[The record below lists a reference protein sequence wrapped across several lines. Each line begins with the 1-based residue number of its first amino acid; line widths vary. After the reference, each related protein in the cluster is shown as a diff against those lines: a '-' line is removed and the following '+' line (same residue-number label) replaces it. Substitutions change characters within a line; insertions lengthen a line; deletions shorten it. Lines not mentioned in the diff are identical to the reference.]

1 MIKISNKQEEIY
13 IQKKPN
19 ENINN
24 QKIEQDYNSIR
35 RLIKDQNKKP
45 SENIPKKITTSKN
58 KNL

>member
-1 MIKISNKQEEIY
+1 MIKISNKQEEIH

-45 SENIPKKITTSKN
+45 SENKPKK
-58 KNL
+58 

>member
-1 MIKISNKQEEIY
+1 MIKISNKQEEIH

-35 RLIKDQNKKP
+35 ILIKDQNKKTFRKYT
-45 SENIPKKITTSKN
+45 KKTTSK
-58 KNL
+58 K

>member
-13 IQKKPN
+13 IPKKPN

-35 RLIKDQNKKP
+35 RLIKGENKKP
-45 SENIPKKITTSKN
+45 SENIPQKLHQKISIV
-58 KNL
+58 

>member
-1 MIKISNKQEEIY
+1 MIKISNKQEEIH

-45 SENIPKKITTSKN
+45 SENIPKKITTSK
-58 KNL
+58 K